1 MGSFEFRTVV
11 HVDMEF
17 VWNDTE
23 VFYLTTFF
31 SYQDCI
37 MLVIFELNIMENW
50 CNDGDRREIRGRR

>member
-1 MGSFEFRTVV
+1 
-11 HVDMEF
+11 MEF